1 MPTYPPCKEIQIPKF
16 ETCLLVESRIM
27 GLGIQDHAPW
37 NPESWA
43 LGSRIPLKIETQN
56 PSSTDKES
64 GIHYLDS
71 GIQNVES
78 RNGYKLQHAK
88 KVVSDSP
95 GLVDFG
101 IGLVNSV
108 VNLPEGQVKFFEKF

>member
-1 MPTYPPCKEIQIPKF
+1 M
-16 ETCLLVESRIM
+16 SR
-27 GLGIQDHAPW
+27 PW
-37 NPESWA
+37 SPESWT

-64 GIHYLDS
+64 GIHYQYS

-78 RNGYKLQHAK
+78 RGGSWGGRKWIQTNQHGK

-95 GLVDFG
+95 GPVDFP
-101 IGLVNSV
+101 IGRVNCV
-108 VNLPEGQVKFFEKF
+108 LNLPDGQVKFFEKF